1 MSEIVEHMKFISRFF
16 PKGDDPL
23 KFPDCDGSVATDE
36 CDVVSVKFIYVGLGE
51 KIRALKKSPSCCSS
65 VDIFLS
71 IDAKQHLALA
81 FFYKT

>member
-36 CDVVSVKFIYVGLGE
+36 CDVVSVKFISVGLVE
-51 KIRALKKSPSCCSS
+51 RIRPLVHYIYPTDVLKN
-65 VDIFLS
+65 L
-71 IDAKQHLALA
+71 
-81 FFYKT
+81 T

>member
-36 CDVVSVKFIYVGLGE
+36 CDVVSVKFIYVALVE
-51 KIRALKKSPSCCSS
+51 KIRALVQNIEDKSQLL
-65 VDIFLS
+65 FLS
-71 IDAKQHLALA
+71 RFISVS
-81 FFYKT
+81 